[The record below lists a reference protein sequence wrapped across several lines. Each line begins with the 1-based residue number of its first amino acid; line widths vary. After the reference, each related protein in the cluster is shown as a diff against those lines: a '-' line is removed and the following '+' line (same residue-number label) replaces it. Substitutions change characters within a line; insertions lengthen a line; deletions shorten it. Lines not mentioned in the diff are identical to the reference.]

1 MNVQTRAATDRDF
14 VFARRVHH
22 AAYRD
27 VVERQFGPWDEA
39 EQDTFFEH
47 DWMLQATEMI
57 LADGSACG
65 YWMVEDREAD
75 IHIRELVIHP
85 RCQSQGIGRY
95 LLESMQR
102 RAQGRRVPVRLGT
115 YLENRAVV
123 LYERVGFREI
133 GRTDTHILMEWFP
146 AP

>member
-1 MNVQTRAATDRDF
+1 MNVQTRAASDEDF
-14 VFARRVHH
+14 TFARSVHH

-39 EQDTFFEH
+39 EQDTFFEQ
-47 DWMLQATEMI
+47 DWNPRATEMI

-65 YWMVEDREAD
+65 YWMVEDRDAD

-85 RCQSQGIGRY
+85 RCQSRGIGRY
-95 LLESMQR
+95 LLESVQR
-102 RAQGRRVPVRLGT
+102 RAEARRVPVRLGT

-123 LYERVGFREI
+123 LYERVGFREFD
-133 GRTDTHILMEWFP
+133 RTDTHILMEWIAYP
-146 AP
+146 